1 MSRIQTLFRDLPGR
15 IPPVDRWA
23 IILVASSLATGLL
36 WMNYTGYIEEDAF
49 ITFRYAKQIA
59 AGNGF
64 VYNTGDRIY
73 GTTTPLLTILLAA
86 WLKYLSDDI
95 VSGARILNL
104 LALCGT
110 LFFTWRSLRALKL
123 SAAEQLFP
131 IAAILLSPRLL
142 YMSTQGMEMP
152 LVTFFMAASWYTRT
166 IGKTH
171 WAGFLCGLLLWTRA
185 DLIFWPV
192 ILVVIFGISNLKDAI
207 RVALTAGL
215 TYLPWIIFA
224 TFYFGS
230 PIPHTVIA
238 KWVAYSLFNRS
249 PFVTHIGTI
258 LNYLSLINMS
268 SGSQFL
274 GPLITSI
281 PVAWAI
287 GRRAVAREKILLILL
302 VFVAVEIARLTLA
315 RATFF
320 NRYFVPILWAT
331 LVLFGVG
338 LGVLWDTLRPTRN
351 PRYIFNTALIL
362 ILLAAV
368 GSWIPIAESAKARQI
383 YRFERSLKEIGLW
396 LNQNSDPESTILLEP
411 LGYIGYYSERQIID
425 EVGLVTREVVEIK
438 LQQIES
444 DRYPSIFHPDYII
457 LHCDDASRLASDQ
470 ETGLAQDFTLAQEF
484 SPLAYNSATL
494 GQQPDPNE
502 IARNSCYQIWQEI
515 R

>member
-1 MSRIQTLFRDLPGR
+1 M
-15 IPPVDRWA
+15 
-23 IILVASSLATGLL
+23 ILVASSLATGL
-36 WMNYTGYIEEDAF
+36 WWINYTGYIEEDAF
-49 ITFRYAKQIA
+49 ITFRFAQQIA
-59 AGNGF
+59 DGNGF
-64 VYNTGDRIY
+64 VYNLGEPIY
-73 GTTTPLLTILLAA
+73 GTTTPLLTILLAG
-86 WLKYLSDDI
+86 WLKYFSDDI
-95 VSGARILNL
+95 VLGARILNL
-104 LALCGT
+104 LAFCGT
-110 LFFTWRSLRALKL
+110 LFFTWRTLRTLRR
-123 SAAEQLFP
+123 SAAEQVFPLF
-131 IAAILLSPRLL
+131 AILLSPRLL

-152 LVTFFMAASWYTRT
+152 LVTFFMAASWYACTTGRT
-166 IGKTH
+166 KWT
-171 WAGFLCGLLLWTRA
+171 GFLCGLLLWTRV
-185 DLIFWPV
+185 DLIFWP
-192 ILVVIFGISNLKDAI
+192 IILLVVSGIHNLKNAI
-207 RVALTAGL
+207 TIALIAGL

-224 TFYFGS
+224 TLYFGS

-238 KWVAYSLFNRS
+238 KWVAYSLFNAS
-249 PFVTHIGTI
+249 PYSAHLGII
-258 LNYLSLINMS
+258 LNYLSLINI
-268 SGSQFL
+268 SGSIRFI
-274 GPLITSI
+274 GPVITFA
-281 PVAWAI
+281 PVAWAM
-287 GRRAVAREKILLILL
+287 GRRAIAREKTLLILL
-302 VFVAVEIARLTLA
+302 VFVAVEVARLTLT

-351 PRYIFNTALIL
+351 LRYIFDAALIL

-396 LNQNSDPESTILLEP
+396 LNQNSDLESTILLEP

-425 EVGLVTREVVEIK
+425 EVGLVTPEVVEIK

-484 SPLAYNSATL
+484 NPLVYNSATL